1 MYRIVSLHS
10 KPSQSNRSQSIL
22 CQSKPKQFIP
32 IQYNQSKPIYF
43 IPTNS
48 TNPQNLVVVRN
59 TRLRNPYESWK
70 SQSMLDRKTSTISS
84 LHINPTYQH
93 VYITTLAS
101 LVHVV
106 HPQSNLRKN
115 LLPFRDICEHCYAC
129 SCWRYLLVT
138 HYQD

>member
-48 TNPQNLVVVRN
+48 TNPQNLIVVRN

-70 SQSMLDRKTSTISS
+70 KSIYVRSQNFH
-84 LHINPTYQH
+84 HIIPTYQH

-101 LVHVV
+101 LVHAV
-106 HPQSNLRKN
+106 HPQRNLRKN
-115 LLPFRDICEHCYAC
+115 LLPFHDICEHCYAC